1 MRKVRFLKV
10 TGATKQIDQKL
21 VDRARQLAG
30 LKGYVSNIP
39 LNTMT
44 GAAVIAAYHDLWQ
57 VERSFRMAKTDLR
70 ARPVFHRQRDSIEAH
85 LTIVFAALA
94 ISRYLQE
101 HTGISIKKLVN
112 TLRTVRSATINVN
125 GELLTLDPEIPPPAS
140 ELLIA
145 LGHEGN

>member
-1 MRKVRFLKV
+1 M
-10 TGATKQIDQKL
+10 
-21 VDRARQLAG
+21 
-30 LKGYVSNIP
+30 
-39 LNTMT
+39 
-44 GAAVIAAYHDLWQ
+44 IAAYHDLWQ

-70 ARPVFHRQRDSIEAH
+70 ARPVFHRQRDSIQAH

-125 GELLTLDPEIPPPAS
+125 GELLTLDPEIPTPAR

-145 LGHEGN
+145 LRHEGN